1 MLNQLKRTIPLGLML
16 GIIGAVA
23 FPAIVT
29 GFEDGSN
36 TKRAAL
42 LGFASGGFF
51 AGFVI
56 GRGGGDEK

>member
-1 MLNQLKRTIPLGLML
+1 MLSQLKRTIPLSLIL
-16 GIIGAVA
+16 GAICAVA

-29 GFEDGSN
+29 GFEPGSN
-36 TKRAAL
+36 TTRAAL

-51 AGFVI
+51 AGFVV